1 MNIHDPQK
9 DIDYLVARNN
19 TKDLAEAILI
29 AILYLKDSEGKL
41 LRVKLGE
48 TFQDQINFAMQIAK
62 MLRGGRD

>member
-9 DIDYLVARNN
+9 DIDYLVASNN

>member
-1 MNIHDPQK
+1 MHDPQK
-9 DIDYLVARNN
+9 DIDYLVAKNN

>member
-9 DIDYLVARNN
+9 DIDYLVAKNN

>member
-9 DIDYLVARNN
+9 DIDYLVAKNN
-19 TKDLAEAILI
+19 TRDLAEAILI

-41 LRVKLGE
+41 LRVNLGE
-48 TFQDQINFAMQIAK
+48 TFQDQINFATQIAR

>member
-1 MNIHDPQK
+1 MHDPQK
-9 DIDYLVARNN
+9 DIDYLVAKNN

-48 TFQDQINFAMQIAK
+48 TFQDQINFATQIAK

>member
-9 DIDYLVARNN
+9 DIDYLVAKNN
-19 TKDLAEAILI
+19 TKYLAEAILI

>member
-9 DIDYLVARNN
+9 DIDYLVASNN

-48 TFQDQINFAMQIAK
+48 TFQDQINFATQIAK

>member
-1 MNIHDPQK
+1 MNIHGPQK
-9 DIDYLVARNN
+9 DIDYLVAKNN
-19 TKDLAEAILI
+19 TRDLAEAILI

-48 TFQDQINFAMQIAK
+48 TFQDQINFATQIAR

>member
-9 DIDYLVARNN
+9 DIDYLVAKNN

-48 TFQDQINFAMQIAK
+48 TFQDQINFATQIAK

>member
-1 MNIHDPQK
+1 MHDPQK
-9 DIDYLVARNN
+9 DIDYLVAKNN

-62 MLRGGRD
+62 MLRGERD